1 MPCRRSRVRIPSA
14 ALEKACIC
22 RSFCWSSSPCSS
34 ASGRTDSGLAAG
46 QSPAASRKTPGC
58 RPILVRPNRSPS
70 AGLQKVE
77 GSPAAAVT
85 PTPAATAR
93 SCGQRPP
100 ARYQRS
106 RSLGP
111 VRFQSGNR
119 EVHLGPLRDPPC
131 HLEPCVS
138 PHGPEAAARC
148 PTTRGLSPGSH
159 TGSSPT
165 CRFPSGK
172 QASAPTRSGL
182 LLIVRSGRQP
192 DGARECSL
200 KAKAK
205 AGLPG
210 ARKVWA
216 VKVTDMA
223 PFAAHTRV
231 RGRTGRAR
239 ASRELRQPVP
249 HQRKTPVA
257 CLLLQRVRRCG
268 RRSLVPAAGSV
279 RARPAVR

>member
-1 MPCRRSRVRIPSA
+1 MTPPHRLKSASLQAVLCAARFRSYCLPCRRSWVRIPSA

-159 TGSSPT
+159 TSSST
-165 CRFPSGK
+165 CRFSSGK

-200 KAKAK
+200 QACCLDWCGDVRPRGEGPTGGELTRFQAV
-205 AGLPG
+205 G
-210 ARKVWA
+210 RWA
-216 VKVTDMA
+216 
-223 PFAAHTRV
+223 
-231 RGRTGRAR
+231 
-239 ASRELRQPVP
+239 
-249 HQRKTPVA
+249 
-257 CLLLQRVRRCG
+257 
-268 RRSLVPAAGSV
+268 
-279 RARPAVR
+279 